1 MTAAATILTPT
12 GCIGNRGID
21 RRLLQNAIIAERPDA
36 IAVDAGSADCGPWY
50 LGAGKEHSPR
60 RNIEWDLEAIL
71 SEAVPR
77 GIRVIIGSAGG
88 SGARPHVRN
97 AEDAIRRIA
106 RRIGLKFRLASIY
119 ADVEQRYL
127 LDRAAGAV
135 VRDARRVPDG
145 APLTA
150 DDVRSTEVIVGMM
163 GTGPIIA
170 ALEDGAEVVL
180 AGRAVDAAV
189 IASYPIWRDCAPGLA
204 YHMGDIMECA
214 ESCAVEIEPSLRT
227 MGRNRIP
234 IIGRIDEGGF
244 SIRPAAK
251 TLACT
256 PESCLMHSA
265 YERTDLFSIKVPE
278 GTIDRSHSRYESEG
292 KNGTRISGTS
302 FVPEPLS
309 ILFEGVRRAGFR
321 SIFPFAVRTPRMIA
335 QLDDILAEAAMIEQ
349 ELFGKDGKFEIHW
362 HQYGRRAALGPAE
375 PDTQANEVGVLADVI
390 AETQE
395 LAHDVAYDLLTRIGF
410 WRYPGRY
417 TTAGNIAVTLSPA
430 VIDVGPAY
438 VFSIYHAMPVPDWRE
453 IFRLERASIG

>member
-1 MTAAATILTPT
+1 MTATAQRSEAIERIRVLRSKNAGPFALTFDIVLRGREDFERVVAGLRPELVARAYAIDPTDPRNRNARDIAGDQDFDSTKGSGRASGRWRLLWDEPGGAAGPPRRGGSRIAMTAAATILTPT

-21 RRLLQNAIIAERPDA
+21 RRILRNAIIAERPDA

-88 SGARPHVRN
+88 SGARPHVRD
-97 AEDAIRRIA
+97 AEDAICRIA
-106 RRIGLKFRLASIY
+106 KRIGLKFRLASIY

-189 IASYPIWRDCAPGLA
+189 IASYPIWRGCAPGLA

-251 TLACT
+251 TLAYT

-309 ILFEGVRRAGFR
+309 ILFEECDAPAFDRSSLSRSVRR
-321 SIFPFAVRTPRMIA
+321 
-335 QLDDILAEAAMIEQ
+335 E
-349 ELFGKDGKFEIHW
+349 
-362 HQYGRRAALGPAE
+362 
-375 PDTQANEVGVLADVI
+375 
-390 AETQE
+390 
-395 LAHDVAYDLLTRIGF
+395 
-410 WRYPGRY
+410 
-417 TTAGNIAVTLSPA
+417 
-430 VIDVGPAY
+430 
-438 VFSIYHAMPVPDWRE
+438 
-453 IFRLERASIG
+453 